1 MFHVKHF
8 QQTYGCIRSATGVI
22 DGLAKVAAIL
32 NQKGGV
38 GKTTTAINLG
48 ACLAAAG
55 KRVLAVDM
63 DPQGNC
69 TSGLGL
75 NGVEGTTVYDIL
87 CDNASVA
94 DAIHLTCVERLSL
107 VPSTIDLAGAEVE
120 LVTAIARESR
130 LRDAILPVLADYDYV
145 LLDTPPSLGLL
156 TINCLTCADWVL
168 IPIQCEFYALQ
179 GLAQL
184 GRTVQLVER
193 HLNPSLRLMGVVL
206 TMFDGRTKLSRQ
218 VAEAVR
224 ERFGARVFA
233 TMIPRSVRLSEAPS
247 YGQPI
252 IMYDP
257 GSRGAEAYTELA
269 KEVIAIGDETQGTG
283 VTDTGDGAG
292 LGAES

>member
-1 MFHVKHF
+1 MAQV
-8 QQTYGCIRSATGVI
+8 T
-22 DGLAKVAAIL
+22 AIL

-48 ACLAAAG
+48 ACLAAEG
-55 KRVLAVDM
+55 KRVLIVDM

-75 NGVEGTTVYDIL
+75 DGADGRTAYDIL
-87 CDNASVA
+87 CDNAGVA
-94 DAIHLTCVERLSL
+94 DAVRPTSTERLFL

-130 LRDAILPVLADYDYV
+130 LRDAMRPILADYDYV

-156 TINCLTCADWVL
+156 TINCLTSAQWVL
-168 IPIQCEFYALQ
+168 IPIQCEYYALQ

-206 TMFDGRTKLSRQ
+206 TMFDGRTKLSRE
-218 VAEAVR
+218 VAERVR
-224 ERFGARVFA
+224 ERFGARVFE
-233 TMIPRSVRLSEAPS
+233 TVIPRSVRLSEAPS

-252 IMYDP
+252 ITYDS
-257 GSRGAEAYTELA
+257 GSRGAEAYTQLA
-269 KEVIAIGDETQGTG
+269 KEVIRIGDETQGPG
-283 VTDTGDGAG
+283 VTDPGN
-292 LGAES
+292 